1 MTNMVEAT
9 TNEQDQPQQQ
19 QQLLELEVLEV
30 LPTPDTGAPAPRTPE
45 FQDWR
50 GTCTGSSAIGDSSSS
65 TGSWCAVG
73 ECFGD
78 FMDDLT
84 QTPVGSP
91 SFGVPPPA
99 FTVHYANGETVQ
111 RKTWGVPMVH

>member
-1 MTNMVEAT
+1 MVEAS
-9 TNEQDQPQQQ
+9 TNEQDQ

-45 FQDWR
+45 FQNWR
-50 GTCTGSSAIGDSSSS
+50 GTCTGSHNSAKGDSSS

-73 ECFGD
+73 ECLGD
-78 FMDDLT
+78 LMDDLT
-84 QTPVGSP
+84 QTPVGPP

-99 FTVHYANGETVQ
+99 FKVHYANGETVQ